1 MAERDAARADRK
13 KTRSL
18 ALISGLAA
26 FSFAGMLAYG
36 GYLLL
41 THPQTPLPSAW
52 NPLQPLR
59 VADPVTPISGWKLAR
74 TADDAGL
81 CTAALAPAA
90 EVSRMPP
97 LEETEACFIP
107 ERVSLSGIGAAN
119 LATVETS
126 CATALHLAMW
136 ERHVVQP
143 AAEALLGQPVSA
155 IQHIG
160 SYNCRL
166 MRTTGGTSSRFST
179 HATASAMDVSGFRLA
194 DGSRISLL
202 ADWDG
207 QGREAAFLRRVR
219 DGACDWFGLTLSP
232 DYNRLHADHFHL
244 QVPGWGGC
252 R

>member
-1 MAERDAARADRK
+1 MAESDAARADRK

-18 ALISGLAA
+18 ARISGLAA
-26 FSFAGMLAYG
+26 FSFAAMLVYG
-36 GYLLL
+36 GALLL
-41 THPQTPLPSAW
+41 THPQTPLPPAW
-52 NPLQPLR
+52 NPVQPLL
-59 VADPVTPISGWKLAR
+59 VADPVTPITGWKLSR
-74 TADDAGL
+74 TASDAGL
-81 CTAALAPAA
+81 CTAALATAA
-90 EVSRMPP
+90 EATRMPP

-107 ERVSLSGIGAAN
+107 DRVSLSNVGAAS
-119 LATVETS
+119 LAPVETS
-126 CATALHLAMW
+126 CATALHMAMW
-136 ERHVVQP
+136 ERHTVQP
-143 AAEALLGQPVSA
+143 AAEALLGQPVRA

-179 HATASAMDVSGFRLA
+179 HATASAMDVSGFGLA

-202 ADWDG
+202 ADWEGDG
-207 QGREAAFLRRVR
+207 PKAAFLRRVR